1 MQDLEIYI
9 RDLEPA
15 AVSNWLEGQLD
26 ELQLDDTDVSSVVK
40 GMARYSGARVRITLY
55 PGAFGKRFTSLVM
68 EGVSCPGTAT
78 WIAPAVPGGQW
89 ILKSAAARETG
100 KKGTR
105 WRTISGGG
113 WIIAAS
119 SWWSGTDSHKV
130 FGLKQKSSPERLL
143 FY

>member
-1 MQDLEIYI
+1 M
-9 RDLEPA
+9 
-15 AVSNWLEGQLD
+15 
-26 ELQLDDTDVSSVVK
+26 
-40 GMARYSGARVRITLY
+40 
-55 PGAFGKRFTSLVM
+55 
-68 EGVSCPGTAT
+68 SCPGTAT
-78 WIAPAVPGGQW
+78 WIALVVPGGQW

-119 SWWSGTDSHKV
+119 SWWSGIDSHKV

-143 FY
+143 FYWRVRELSQSLRIDTLSACRPLSAST